1 MKHPT
6 NQKQY
11 YDTCR
16 YLHVQTKCVTEMDE
30 DSSENNLAT
39 KSEGSMDDEM
49 LSGLQINVQQ
59 ASLFSDK
66 LCCHC

>member
-1 MKHPT
+1 
-6 NQKQY
+6 
-11 YDTCR
+11 
-16 YLHVQTKCVTEMDE
+16 MDE